1 MTKVFPTF
9 KYKIPDN
16 FDLDFSDTGNL
27 IYIQAI
33 DPDLPSDQN
42 TVILVYRTGQPA
54 VASLYDVFFLY
65 RKFDDVLIDCTG
77 SFGDYIAVAY
87 GSTLTM
93 FRQYEIPILVF

>member
-9 KYKIPDN
+9 GYVIPDN

-33 DPDLPSDQN
+33 DPKLPADQN

-65 RKFDDVLIDCTG
+65 RSFD
-77 SFGDYIAVAY
+77 
-87 GSTLTM
+87 
-93 FRQYEIPILVF
+93 